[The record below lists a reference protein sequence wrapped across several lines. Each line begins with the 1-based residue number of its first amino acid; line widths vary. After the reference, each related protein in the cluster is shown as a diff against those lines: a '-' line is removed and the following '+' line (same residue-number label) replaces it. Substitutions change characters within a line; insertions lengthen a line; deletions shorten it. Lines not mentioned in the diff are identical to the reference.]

1 MSQMAMHLFHNAP
14 YLILGA
20 LLVSGSTAPA
30 ESATHQTNWPKEVVV
45 TVGDIRTRIDGPKLW
60 TMSGIDYQNTVMATA
75 DSAYGTVITI
85 RGVGHL
91 GTAHFIDVPGKPGE
105 VEKEDVTSL
114 KFLVDGKPVTEFTP
128 QMNLTGTSFRM
139 DRTSKIRDLDLE
151 SSVSI
156 RDGVLIETAHLRAK
170 KAIDLQMTYPLMY
183 AWNPKAAFYMFG
195 DENGMQKQGVFRKEG
210 QSDEPPEK
218 TARWMAVFNPASGK
232 GSVCYLLKRP
242 TDADAWLQWTD
253 APAAYRKLRIMSF
266 VEKVMPA
273 GFDGTYQAVVG
284 FFSATEQDWEKATL
298 AKVAE
303 LKKASPDSP

>member
-1 MSQMAMHLFHNAP
+1 MSQMAMHLFHSAP
-14 YLILGA
+14 HLILGA
-20 LLVSGSTAPA
+20 LLISGSTAPA

-156 RDGVLIETAHLRAK
+156 RDGVLIETAEE
-170 KAIDLQMTYPLMY
+170 
-183 AWNPKAAFYMFG
+183 G
-195 DENGMQKQGVFRKEG
+195 D
-210 QSDEPPEK
+210 
-218 TARWMAVFNPASGK
+218 
-232 GSVCYLLKRP
+232 
-242 TDADAWLQWTD
+242 
-253 APAAYRKLRIMSF
+253 
-266 VEKVMPA
+266 
-273 GFDGTYQAVVG
+273 
-284 FFSATEQDWEKATL
+284 
-298 AKVAE
+298 
-303 LKKASPDSP
+303 